1 MVEEE
6 SLFCEEEV
14 VVGRVD
20 GMVSNANVGGL
31 DGNKKLARSV
41 KGLEEASF
49 WLLVENVR
57 VVVVSGRVLR
67 KCLIILKIRIK
78 VNFEKVS
85 VNFVKQTKIKNL
97 IRCLWIEE
105 EVQKMLWIEEKIEI
119 WAII

>member
-6 SLFCEEEV
+6 SLFREEEV

-67 KCLIILKIRIK
+67 SKYLSILIIRTLKQ
-78 VNFEKVS
+78 VNFEAVS
-85 VNFVKQTKIKNL
+85 VN
-97 IRCLWIEE
+97 C
-105 EVQKMLWIEEKIEI
+105 
-119 WAII
+119 

>member
-67 KCLIILKIRIK
+67 SKCLIISKIRIK
-78 VNFEKVS
+78 VNFEAVSMS
-85 VNFVKQTKIKNL
+85 VN
-97 IRCLWIEE
+97 
-105 EVQKMLWIEEKIEI
+105 
-119 WAII
+119 

>member
-6 SLFCEEEV
+6 SLFREEEV
-14 VVGRVD
+14 VGGRVD
-20 GMVSNANVGGL
+20 GMVSNANGGGV

-67 KCLIILKIRIK
+67 SKYLSILIIRTLKQ
-78 VNFEKVS
+78 VNFEAVS
-85 VNFVKQTKIKNL
+85 VN
-97 IRCLWIEE
+97 C
-105 EVQKMLWIEEKIEI
+105 
-119 WAII
+119 

>member
-67 KCLIILKIRIK
+67 SKCLIILKIRTQ
-78 VNFEKVS
+78 VNFEAVS
-85 VNFVKQTKIKNL
+85 VN
-97 IRCLWIEE
+97 C
-105 EVQKMLWIEEKIEI
+105 
-119 WAII
+119 

>member
-57 VVVVSGRVLR
+57 VVVVIGRVLR
-67 KCLIILKIRIK
+67 SKCLIILKIRIK
-78 VNFEKVS
+78 S
-85 VNFVKQTKIKNL
+85 ILRQ
-97 IRCLWIEE
+97 C
-105 EVQKMLWIEEKIEI
+105 Q
-119 WAII
+119 